1 MFNKEDKIGLKA
13 IAVFGK
19 SFPTIK
25 DEKSSPLII
34 NFPANIE
41 DFNFSEDLL
50 ELDLYEVPNQVKNKT
65 LIKRIFIGEVYTV
78 NEMNIISSHYRF
90 SKGMNY
96 VELTDLNPDAKCVF
110 YKDEQGTYFIL
121 AQLRP
126 SDIVVSST
134 QELKTLL
141 QEISNNFALVEKGM
155 SRIRNITSKSK

>member
-1 MFNKEDKIGLKA
+1 MFSKDDKLELKA

-19 SFPTIK
+19 SFPTVK

-34 NFPANIE
+34 NFPTNFE
-41 DFNFSEDLL
+41 DFDLPEDLL
-50 ELDLYEVPNQVKNKT
+50 ELDLYEVPKQVKNKT
-65 LIKRIFIGEVYTV
+65 LIRRIFVGEVYTV
-78 NEMNIISSHYRF
+78 NEMNMMFPHYRF

-121 AQLRP
+121 AQLRT

-155 SRIRNITSKSK
+155 SRIRNITSKKQ